1 MMRRLHLRE
10 HLLPIV
16 AVLGGLLALNLLF
29 MLLVNTPRLEQ
40 ARTADQTTAALEA
53 AVRKQD
59 SRVAQLQESVARLQH
74 NRELLARFFS
84 EDLATKQ
91 ERLVAV
97 QREIHRI
104 AQTYQV
110 QATQLKFTHEAVK
123 GSDLVRMTVN
133 IPLSGGYNNLRQ
145 FLNEVERS
153 DLFLIIEAIQL
164 QEGDQGGVMLS
175 LNVRLATYFA
185 DQDNSNLRYQVEG

>member
-1 MMRRLHLRE
+1 MIRKLHLRE
-10 HLLPIV
+10 HLRV
-16 AVLGGLLALNLLF
+16 VVGVLVGLLAANLLF
-29 MLLVNTPRLEQ
+29 TALVNAPRLEA
-40 ARTADQTTAALEA
+40 ARSADQITAELQASLS
-53 AVRKQD
+53 KQQN
-59 SRVAQLQESVARLQH
+59 RVAQLQERVDRLQH
-74 NRELLARFFS
+74 NREVLERFFQ

-91 ERLVAV
+91 ERLVGV

-110 QATQLKFTHEAVK
+110 QATQLKFTHEGVK
-123 GSDLVRMTVN
+123 GSDLVRMAVN

-153 DLFLIIEAIQL
+153 KLFLVVEAIQL
-164 QEGDQGGVMLS
+164 QEGQQGGVMLN

-185 DQDNSNLRYQVEG
+185 DEDRSDLRYRIEG